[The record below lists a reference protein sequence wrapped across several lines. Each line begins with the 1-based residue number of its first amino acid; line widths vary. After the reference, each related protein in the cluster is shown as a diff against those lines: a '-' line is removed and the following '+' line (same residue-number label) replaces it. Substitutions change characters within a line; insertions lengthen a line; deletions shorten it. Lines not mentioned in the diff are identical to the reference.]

1 MRVNLA
7 VGEFCE
13 TVRRYL
19 ACSDGWKLLTTLGG
33 ATRVAG
39 LAGALTLG
47 ASGAAGAVTALL
59 AGLMGVYLAV
69 GELYYQM
76 SAADDVWKENV

>member
-7 VGEFCE
+7 VGE
-13 TVRRYL
+13 L
-19 ACSDGWKLLTTLGG
+19 TLGG

-69 GELYYQM
+69 GELSLLHALVG
-76 SAADDVWKENV
+76 SAVLLEAIVLAGLVGVRHGDCFEF